1 MQQSNK
7 VTVVARNL
15 GKSYY
20 LHKSGSQIGLSRKK
34 NQIVVEAL
42 KGVSFV
48 AHAGESIGVVGR
60 NGSGKS
66 TLFRLIAG
74 SEDPTSGEVFVSQ
87 EPTLLG
93 VSAALQNDLS
103 GAANVRLGLLA
114 MGLTPD
120 EVDEMQEGVAEWA
133 EVQDAIDRP
142 LKTYSSGMRARLV
155 FSIST
160 SVKREILLIDEA
172 LSTGDS
178 SFAAK
183 SKERMNS
190 FLEEAGTVFIVSH
203 GAGTIQNYCTRAIWL
218 DNGEIIA
225 DGDSLEVA
233 TAYVRWSKLRA
244 KDKEAEADKFLQKHK
259 DAYIRPIIFTDNEA
273 ISILDS

>member
-15 GKSYY
+15 GKNYY
-20 LHKSGSQIGLSRKK
+20 LHKNGSQIGLSRKK
-34 NQIVVEAL
+34 NQTVVEAL

-48 AHAGESIGVVGR
+48 ARAGESIGVVGR

-74 SEDPTSGEVFVSQ
+74 SEDPTSGEVLVSQ

-120 EVDEMQEGVAEWA
+120 EVDEMEDSVAEWA
-133 EVQDAIDRP
+133 EVEGAIDRP

-190 FLEEAGTVFIVSH
+190 FLEAAGTVFIVSH
-203 GAGTIQNYCTRAIWL
+203 GAGTIQSYCDRAIWL
-218 DNGEIIA
+218 NDGEIIA
-225 DGDSLEVA
+225 DGDSFEVA
-233 TAYVRWSKLRA
+233 SAYVRWSKLQA
-244 KDKEAEADKFLQKHK
+244 KEKGAEADNFLQNQKN
-259 DAYIRPIIFTDNEA
+259 AYTRPTILTDSEA
-273 ISILDS
+273 IEILDS